1 MRAFLFC
8 KNAIDNAAAS
18 APVHNRAVADPNN
31 PFWGEAMGRFTHLL
45 LTAWIVYSA
54 VAVATIGAYAQVP
67 MPAGIDT
74 LNSKPRILHIGRINT
89 DCLPDTLIGV
99 MDSRFHHIPVVIHW
113 GRSDSLPASQ
123 CPNGLFLDSVEQ
135 LRQVPITLLHYPEWE
150 KLTASVSATMLNNDL
165 YEDLIITVRGKVDT
179 GIHRRDT
186 MRILVIFG
194 QLGLDTLQ
202 TLRLDSLA
210 PMQSTPFFAM
220 ELLFGTHL
228 IEPGYREIGSSV
240 SHTLT
245 PITVQ
250 VVPDSTPPPPP
261 IIPPPLLV
269 DIRILPNP
277 TFGTAQVEASPLP
290 EGEYVVQVISVNG
303 TEVHRQNVTVG
314 SSQDIQRTLRLQ
326 NVPSGWY
333 IVRLYSNSQR
343 VGEYPIVINR

>member
-1 MRAFLFC
+1 MSTSLRLFW
-8 KNAIDNAAAS
+8 AAC
-18 APVHNRAVADPNN
+18 VILVALST
-31 PFWGEAMGRFTHLL
+31 GVT
-45 LTAWIVYSA
+45 TQ
-54 VAVATIGAYAQVP
+54 AQVP
-67 MPAGIDT
+67 LGIDAVDST
-74 LNSKPRILHIGRINT
+74 PKILHIGRLNT

-99 MDSRFHHIPVVIHW
+99 MDRRFHHIPVAIRW
-113 GRSDSLPASQ
+113 GRSLLPPPQ
-123 CPNGLFLDSVEQ
+123 CPNSPPLDSMQQ
-135 LRQVPITLLHYPEWE
+135 LHQMPMTLLHYPQWE
-150 KLTASVSATMLNNDL
+150 KLTASVSATLLNNDL

-186 MRILVIFG
+186 MRMLAIFG
-194 QLGLDTLQ
+194 QLGIDTLPILQ
-202 TLRLDSLA
+202 LGMLA
-210 PMQSTPFFAM
+210 PIQSTPFFAM

-228 IEPGYREIGSSV
+228 VEPGYREIGNAV

-250 VVPDSTPPPPP
+250 VVQDSIPFPPPPP

-277 TFGTAQVEASPLP
+277 TVGTAQVEASPLP

-314 SSQDIQRTLRLQ
+314 ASQDMLRTLRLQ

-343 VGEYPIVINR
+343 IGEYPIVISR